1 MTREAVLFRRGKA
14 WERNE
19 MASDIDREVVLELSD
34 ALVEAQKPILI
45 LNSVKWTDEV
55 REQFYADGAEKQPQ
69 VDTEYYTSE
78 RGLAFDVDDKRA
90 EFTSLAARVDKE
102 LGKSAIGQLLTG
114 RIEGYTSVID
124 MLAARGTP
132 AFAEISAGLYGSVAD
147 RLHDD
152 GPTHIELGEVL
163 DDALDNISDGR
174 WEPPEDLCYTAAEGV
189 EILTERLTAVAGLED
204 VNVRID
210 DGIVADAAA
219 GSDYIKLRED
229 AQFSERALRVLE
241 VHEGWVHV
249 ATSVN
254 GRRQPWCT
262 FLAKGTPATTVT
274 QEGTAVFTEI
284 TTLSSTP
291 TRLGAISRRI
301 QAIGMAEDGA
311 TFLDVYRWMLEQGL
325 DTDNAWTSTVRVYRG
340 STPTLG
346 PFTKDLAYGRGFIE
360 VYNLVR
366 LATKLGRLELIPL
379 LFVGKISVHEL
390 GLIAQLHHDGLIVD
404 PETLP
409 PSISDVTALAS
420 WMAMSNLLNRVDVD
434 EMEVVLSRALEEP
447 DR

>member
-1 MTREAVLFRRGKA
+1 MG
-14 WERNE
+14 
-19 MASDIDREVVLELSD
+19 SDIDPEVVRELSD
-34 ALVEAQKPILI
+34 ALVAAQKPILI

-55 REQFYADGAEKQPQ
+55 REQFFADGADKQPQ
-69 VDTEYYTSE
+69 VDVDYYTQE
-78 RGLAFDVDDKRA
+78 RGLRFDADDKRA
-90 EFTSLAARVDKE
+90 EFALLRARVDKA
-102 LGKSAIGQLLTG
+102 LGTSAVGQLLTG
-114 RIEGYTSVID
+114 RIEGYLSVID

-132 AFAEISAGLYGSVAD
+132 AFSEISASLYGSVED
-147 RLHDD
+147 QIHDD
-152 GPTHIELGEVL
+152 GPTHSELGEVL
-163 DDALDNISDGR
+163 DSALGNISDGR
-174 WEPPEDLCYTAAEGV
+174 WEPPEDLCYTAAQGV
-189 EILTERLTAVAGLED
+189 EILANRLTTVDGLEE
-204 VNVRID
+204 VNVRLD

-229 AQFSERALRVLE
+229 AKFSERSLRVLE

-262 FLAKGTPATTVT
+262 FLAKGTPATTIT

-301 QAIGMAEDGA
+301 QAIGMAQDGG

-325 DTDNAWTSTVRVYRG
+325 DRETSWTSTVRVFRG

-346 PFTKDLAYGRGFIE
+346 PFTKDLAYGRGFLE

-390 GLIAQLHHDGLIVD
+390 GLIAQLHNDGLITD
-404 PETLP
+404 PATLP
-409 PSISDVTALAS
+409 PSIRDVTALAS
-420 WMAMSNLLNRVDVD
+420 WMAMSNLLNRIDVD
-434 EMEVVLSRALEEP
+434 EMEVVLSRALCEP
-447 DR
+447 ER